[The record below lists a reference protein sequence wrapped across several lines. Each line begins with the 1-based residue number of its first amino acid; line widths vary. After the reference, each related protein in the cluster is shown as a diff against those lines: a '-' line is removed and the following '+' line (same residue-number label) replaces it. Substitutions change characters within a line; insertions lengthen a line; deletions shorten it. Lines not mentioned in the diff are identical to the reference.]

1 MRLLPLLAVTALA
14 CAAFVVTPV
23 VRADTPLRP
32 PEKHVARSPSQAIE
46 AESDPAP
53 SLTTISRVAPD
64 GTRTRL
70 WAMNGWYRAIYPADD
85 GEHVAIGFDGLNLL
99 PGNAADELVVLRFV
113 RRGEVIAV
121 LTLHDVVPD
130 RSILRGTAS
139 HLAWRQG
146 EGIDTDGH
154 FLVITMDGVKHHY
167 DMTTGRP
174 LDSRPPTGTAIDLEP
189 PHRVDDG
196 DVLERRAGEGGSG
209 LPRRHP
215 ASRARLERA
224 HRCGG
229 SRRAGAREE
238 PRDPVPPAGLPPA
251 RTPRGDRRDAAL
263 RPARAREGRRRLEG
277 REPAGGTRA
286 RTARRT
292 ARLCRPPARGGRHGV
307 RRQHGRQDVRRHVPG
322 RRVRDVRGDRDRQGT
337 PLLGPRL
344 RCGGKARSC
353 PTKGAYRFGTE
364 WNPR

>member
-189 PHRVDDG
+189 LTTWMTGTFSNAAQAKADPDYPDAILHLARVWNERTDAVWLYVEQAHAKSPGIPYRQRVYRLRALPGGTVETRLYDLPEPEKAVG
-196 DVLERRAGEGGSG
+196 AWKDASPLAALAPERLVERPGCAVLLRAVDATAYAGSTAGKTCVATFQGAAYATSEVTVTAKG
-209 LPRRHP
+209 LL
-215 ASRARLERA
+215 SW
-224 HRCGG
+224 
-229 SRRAGAREE
+229 
-238 PRDPVPPAGLPPA
+238 D
-251 RTPRGDRRDAAL
+251 RGYDAA
-263 RPARAREGRRRLEG
+263 
-277 REPAGGTRA
+277 
-286 RTARRT
+286 
-292 ARLCRPPARGGRHGV
+292 
-307 RRQHGRQDVRRHVPG
+307 
-322 RRVRDVRGDRDRQGT
+322 
-337 PLLGPRL
+337 
-344 RCGGKARSC
+344 GKQVFG
-353 PTKGAYRFGTE
+353 PTKGAYRFDRV
-364 WNPR
+364 NPR